1 VTGAWFDADPQVG
14 ELRVIPTLIC
24 HSNLRGHSAL
34 MEQRNRANSRPA
46 QTEFHEIPANPGLSR
61 LCHLMLRVT

>member
-1 VTGAWFDADPQVG
+1 VTGAWFDADPKDG
-14 ELRVIPTLIC
+14 GLRVIPALIC

-34 MEQRNRANSRPA
+34 MARRNRANSRPA
-46 QTEFHEIPANPGLSR
+46 QAKFHEILANPGLSR